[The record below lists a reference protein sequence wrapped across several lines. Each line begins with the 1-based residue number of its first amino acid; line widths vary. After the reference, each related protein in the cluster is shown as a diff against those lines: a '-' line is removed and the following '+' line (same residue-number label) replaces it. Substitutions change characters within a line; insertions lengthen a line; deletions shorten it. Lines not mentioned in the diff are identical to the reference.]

1 MTAISTPAKKSKAID
16 AALKHHDFSLLKQY
30 CVSKYGLVSD
40 HLRMKVWPLLLG
52 LAPDSD
58 LTSTVPESKLKTCYE
73 HQIHVDILRSLNNF
87 DLVKD
92 IGAEARTNRAQQLT
106 KVITKIVSEDTN
118 LHYFQGFHD
127 ICSVFLLVA
136 GEALGYRLI
145 HRFVYTYCRDAMR
158 PTFDLT
164 SSLMSLIPLLIRSV
178 DVPLY
183 EKLVALQQEVRSNQ
197 MPMFALSWV
206 ITYFAHV
213 VPCFEKVTRI
223 FDFCLGTHP
232 LSVLYLSAALILKH
246 RNDIFTMHDMPEIH
260 CLFTSALSSTDWDEM
275 CFSAQALL
283 TTLPPPQLVKLL
295 NTKLPFE

>member
-1 MTAISTPAKKSKAID
+1 
-16 AALKHHDFSLLKQY
+16 
-30 CVSKYGLVSD
+30 
-40 HLRMKVWPLLLG
+40 MKVWPMLLG

-58 LTSTVPESKLKTCYE
+58 LPSSVAESKLKTCYE
-73 HQIHVDILRSLNNF
+73 HQIKVDVLRSLNNF
-87 DLVKD
+87 DLVKG
-92 IGAEARTNRAQQLT
+92 ISAEARTFRALQLT
-106 KVITKIVSEDTN
+106 KVITRIVSEDTN

-136 GEALGYRLI
+136 GETLGYRLI

-183 EKLVALQQEVRSNQ
+183 EKLLALQQEVRSSQ

-213 VPCFEKVTRI
+213 VPCFEQVTRI

-232 LSVLYLSAALILKH
+232 LSILYLSAALILKH
-246 RNDIFTMHDMPEIH
+246 RNAIFTMHDMPEIH
-260 CLFTSALSSTDWDEM
+260 SLFSCILASTDWDDT
-275 CFSAQALL
+275 CLSAQALL
-283 TTLPPPQLVKLL
+283 TTLPPQQLLKQL